1 MCLYQSIYNTNTR
14 SVKMTPTKPESI
26 EDDEDDFFVAAESN
40 KGDKPFSKEEP
51 KAVDLPT
58 SPFPSSPKKIPDAP
72 VKSSTKLGGKALSK
86 PANKRHKKVLRDN
99 IQGVTKPAIRRLAR
113 RGGVKRISGLVYD
126 EARKTL
132 KDFLDRVLRDVI
144 VYTEHSRRKTV
155 TSMDV
160 IHALRRQGRTIFGY
174 GF

>member
-1 MCLYQSIYNTNTR
+1 
-14 SVKMTPTKPESI
+14 MTPTKPDSI

-51 KAVDLPT
+51 KPVDLPT

-72 VKSSTKLGGKALSK
+72 VKSSTKLSGKAMPKKL
-86 PANKRHKKVLRDN
+86 PVRHKKILRDN
-99 IQGVTKPAIRRLAR
+99 IQGITKPAIRRLAR

-132 KDFLDRVLRDVI
+132 KDFINRVLKDVI
-144 VYTEHSRRKTV
+144 IYTEHSRRKTI

-160 IHALRRQGRTIFGY
+160 IHALKRQGRALFGY